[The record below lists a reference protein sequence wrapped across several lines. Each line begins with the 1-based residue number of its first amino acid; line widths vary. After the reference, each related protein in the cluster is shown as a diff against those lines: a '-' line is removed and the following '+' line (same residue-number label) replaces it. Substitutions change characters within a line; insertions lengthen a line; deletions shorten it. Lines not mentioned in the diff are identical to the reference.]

1 MEKTDAPETVMRQAV
16 QLHPRI
22 DRLRQLGWCGLLLLL
37 LVSLLAP
44 IGQAHAQTAGCM
56 EDGTSP
62 ASQSAITFSPPATI
76 ALTSMPAAGTVL
88 WSSGLIAAN
97 PAPIYDCSGNVP
109 YGVLNNVGATPSSG
123 TTFPTGVAGLSYQL
137 VRNGTNLDPWSMDT
151 YAGGGDGCTYRR
163 GAWNCANGY
172 TTVTFSVTT
181 QLKLVVTGPIASGSV
196 LNAGTL
202 GYWQFQGLGS
212 NGAITPVQIIAFALA
227 NSTTITF
234 PTCTVTTS
242 SISVTLPDIG
252 ASALGSL
259 GATAGATPFSIGLN
273 CPSAAA
279 GAPVYVEMNYNGT
292 ASGIQGVLTPTAGTS
307 SGVGVQLIYSN
318 TAVSFGTPT
327 QVGTTTTGIMS
338 IPYTAQYYQTQ
349 SAAVTP
355 GTLTASATFVIMY
368 E

>member
-1 MEKTDAPETVMRQAV
+1 MRQVV

-22 DRLRQLGWCGLLLLL
+22 GQHRQLGWCGLLLLL

-44 IGQAHAQTAGCM
+44 IGRVHAQTAGCM
-56 EDGTSP
+56 KDDTSP
-62 ASQSAITFSPPATI
+62 TTQGTITFNPPATI

-97 PAPIYDCSGNVP
+97 SAPIYDCSGNVP
-109 YGVLNNVGATPSSG
+109 YGVIDNIGTTPSSG
-123 TTFPTGVAGLSYQL
+123 TTYPTGVAGLSYQL
-137 VRNGTNLDPWSMDT
+137 VRNGSNLDPWSTDT
-151 YAGGGDGCTYRR
+151 YAGDGNGCTYQR
-163 GAWNCANGY
+163 GAWNCNNGY
-172 TTVTFSVTT
+172 TQVTFSVTT

-202 GYWQFQGLGS
+202 GYWQFQGLGT
-212 NGAITPVQIIAFALA
+212 NGATTPVQIIAFALG

-234 PTCTVTTS
+234 PTCTVTTT
-242 SISVTLPDIG
+242 SISVTLPDIST
-252 ASALGSL
+252 SALGSL

-279 GAPVYVEMNYNGT
+279 GAPVYVELNYNGT

-307 SGVGVQLIYSN
+307 SGVGVQLLYSN
-318 TAVSFGTPT
+318 TAVTFGTPT
-327 QVGTTTTGIMS
+327 QVGTTATGAMT

-349 SAAVTP
+349 AATVTP
-355 GTLTASATFVIMY
+355 GTLTASATFLILY

>member
-1 MEKTDAPETVMRQAV
+1 MRQAA
-16 QLHPRI
+16 QLHPLVGQHRH
-22 DRLRQLGWCGLLLLL
+22 LGWCGLLLLL

-44 IGQAHAQTAGCM
+44 IGRVHAQTAGCM
-56 EDGTSP
+56 EDGSSST
-62 ASQSAITFSPPATI
+62 AQGIIKFSPPASI

-88 WSSGLIAAN
+88 WSSGTIAAS

-109 YGVLNNVGATPSSG
+109 FGVLNNVGATPTSG
-123 TTFPTGVAGLSYQL
+123 TTFPTGVPGLSYQL
-137 VRNGTNLDPWSMDT
+137 VRGGTNLVPWST
-151 YAGGGDGCTYRR
+151 GSYASSGNGCTWYN
-163 GAWNCANGY
+163 GYGWYCANGY
-172 TTVTFSVTT
+172 STVTFSVST
-181 QLKLVVTGPIASGSV
+181 QLNLVVTGPIASGSV

-202 GYWQFQGLGS
+202 GYWQYQGLGS
-212 NGAITPVQIIAFALA
+212 NGAVSPVQIIAFTLG

-242 SISVTLPDIG
+242 SISVTLPDIS

-259 GATAGATPFSIGLN
+259 GATAGAAPFSIGLN
-273 CPSAAA
+273 CPSTAA

-307 SGVGVQLIYSN
+307 SGVGVQLLYSN
-318 TAVSFGTPT
+318 TAVTFGTPT
-327 QVGTTTTGIMS
+327 QVGTTTTGTMS

>member
-1 MEKTDAPETVMRQAV
+1 MRHAV

-22 DRLRQLGWCGLLLLL
+22 GQHRHLGWCGLLLLL
-37 LVSLLAP
+37 LISLLAP
-44 IGQAHAQTAGCM
+44 IGRVHAQTAGCM
-56 EDGTSP
+56 KDSSSP
-62 ASQSAITFSPPATI
+62 ATQGTITFSPPATI
-76 ALTSMPAAGTVL
+76 ALTTMPAAGTVL

-109 YGVLNNVGATPSSG
+109 YGVVDNVGTTPSSG
-123 TTFPTGVAGLSYQL
+123 TTYPTGVAGLSYQL
-137 VRNGTNLDPWSMDT
+137 VRNGTNLEPWPTDT
-151 YAGGGDGCTYRR
+151 YAGAGNGCTWY
-163 GAWNCANGY
+163 NGY
-172 TTVTFSVTT
+172 GWFCADGYTKVTFSVTT

-196 LNAGTL
+196 LAAGTL

-212 NGAITPVQIIAFALA
+212 NGAVTPVQIIAFALGNA
-227 NSTTITF
+227 TTITF

-242 SISVTLPDIG
+242 SISVTLPDIST
-252 ASALGSL
+252 SALGSL
-259 GATAGATPFSIGLN
+259 GSTAGATPFSIGLN
-273 CPSAAA
+273 CPSTAA

-307 SGVGVQLIYSN
+307 SGVGVQLLYSS
-318 TAVSFGTPT
+318 TPVTFGTPT
-327 QVGTTTTGIMS
+327 QVGTTATGTMS

-355 GTLTASATFVIMY
+355 GTLTASATFLIMY